1 MNGIGG
7 KPGWAWIFILEGLF
21 TFVFSIFS
29 FLVLPRSPE
38 TARFLTSEERY
49 YVVTKLKSSKAISD
63 DDDKDVFSWIEVWRA
78 IRSPQVLML
87 CVVVFFGGT
96 MLYGLAYFEP
106 TIVAGL
112 GYAGN
117 KAQLMSVPPF
127 VLAFLATTSQHVQYA
142 SLFFSV
148 TGAYAGAPVALTWI
162 ANNSAP
168 HFRRAS
174 GIAFVF
180 VASSLGGILA
190 TWLLGYL
197 SPAPKYTAA
206 TITFIAISIGQFVF
220 ASLNLLYLWQMNRA
234 KAKKRL
240 SVAKHDEPEHL
251 GDRSAWFVYTL

>member
-1 MNGIGG
+1 GLSLNGTGG
-7 KPGWAWIFILEGLF
+7 KPGWAWIFILQGLF

-38 TARFLTSEERY
+38 TARFLSSEERY
-49 YVVTKLKSSKAISD
+49 YVVTKLRSIKAISD
-63 DDDKDVFSWIEVWRA
+63 DDNKDVFSWIEV
-78 IRSPQVLML
+78 SVL
-87 CVVVFFGGT
+87 CVVVFFGT
-96 MLYGLAYFEP
+96 ILLFGLAFFEP

-117 KAQLMSVPPF
+117 KAQLISVPPF
-127 VLAFLATTSQHVQYA
+127 VLAFLASIIPGSTTSQHVQYA

-162 ANNSAP
+162 TNNSAP
-168 HFRRAS
+168 YFRRAS

-180 VASSLGGILA
+180 VASSLGGILG

-206 TITFIAISIGQFVF
+206 TITFIVMSIGQVVH
-220 ASLNLLYLWQMNRA
+220 LLYLSQMNRA
-234 KAKKRL
+234 K
-240 SVAKHDEPEHL
+240 HNEPEHL
-251 GDRSAWFVYTL
+251 GDRSAWFVYTI